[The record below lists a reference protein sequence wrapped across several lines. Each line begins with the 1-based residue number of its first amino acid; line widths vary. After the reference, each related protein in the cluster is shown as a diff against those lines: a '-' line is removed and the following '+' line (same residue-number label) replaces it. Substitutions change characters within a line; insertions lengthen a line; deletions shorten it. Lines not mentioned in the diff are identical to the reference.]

1 MQKKARILE
10 LLKIVA
16 PILPAPI
23 YWEDV
28 NSVLLGG
35 NEAVFAATGAMLAEA
50 YVGKTLFELYP
61 ADMAAHIKHHNEEVM
76 RTGKV
81 LAQEEAI
88 RDIATGEL
96 KYFTAIKA
104 PLRDDSGNIIGIVG
118 TSIDIT
124 EQKKLLDDLKRAKE
138 NAESAN
144 HAKTEFIANMS
155 HDIRTPLSGI
165 IGMSRF
171 LEEKSADPE
180 EKQYALWVNESGEQL
195 LKLLNGV
202 LDVISAAHL
211 SEEDIVADCFNIR
224 QSVEDI
230 VHLERPTIHEKN
242 LEFKV
247 DIDKR
252 IPEFIICDRF
262 KLNRILLNLV
272 GNAIKFTQKGFI
284 KLSIKQISQ
293 AEKSVNLKFSVKDTG
308 PGIPASLQSKVFE
321 QFYRI
326 SPSYKG
332 DHHGHGIGLHIAEKY
347 VTLLGGQIQLESIE
361 GEGTTFFFTI
371 PLMIGEKKDARKD
384 NLSTALSQKEKRLPQ
399 GSSKPHT
406 KKELPSIPLDS
417 SVTLL
422 LVEDNEIALRMIE
435 MSAEKSGCHYVSA
448 SNGEEALELAKSKN
462 FDLIVTDIG
471 LPGLSGN
478 ELTRK
483 IRKWEKSLNKS
494 PIPIIGLTAHG
505 LTEAENESLNA
516 GMNQVLSKPIKLPML
531 QSVLLQFLPELF
543 SKSPA
548 MESEKTSLGKDL
560 PATTEK
566 LFVLDPYPLLDT
578 KEGISNLGNETILKE
593 LLETMI
599 SEEIPPTLKRLEEAY
614 TTSDWALIEKLAH
627 HFKSSALYCGTIR
640 LKYACQYIE
649 RYYKAGHRELLD
661 RLYHQLIQVI
671 RETEEHIRHWLQ
683 QKS

>member
-1 MQKKARILE
+1 MQKKAKILE

-35 NEAVFAATGAMLAEA
+35 NEAVFTATGAMLADA

-61 ADMAAHIKHHNEEVM
+61 ADMAAHIKRHNEEVM

-104 PLRDDSGNIIGIVG
+104 PLRDDEGNIIGIVG

-124 EQKKLLDDLKRAKE
+124 EQKNLHNDLKRAKE

-144 HAKTEFIANMS
+144 QAKTEFIANMS

-171 LEEKSADPE
+171 LEEKAVDLE

-211 SEEDIVADCFNIR
+211 SEEDIMANCFSLRQNI
-224 QSVEDI
+224 EDI
-230 VHLERPTIHEKN
+230 VQLERPTIHEKN

-252 IPEFIICDRF
+252 IPDYIICDRF
-262 KLNRILLNLV
+262 KLNRILLNLI
-272 GNAIKFTQKGFI
+272 GNAIKFTQKGYI
-284 KLSIKQISQ
+284 KLSIKQVRHS
-293 AEKSVNLKFSVKDTG
+293 EKSVKLKFSVRDTG
-308 PGIPASLQSKVFE
+308 PGIPSSLQSKVFE

-347 VTLLGGQIQLESIE
+347 VTLLGGQIQLESVE
-361 GEGTTFFFTI
+361 GKGTTFFFTI
-371 PLMIGEKKDARKD
+371 PLRMGQKDAIEDSLPTTQPKKEKKA
-384 NLSTALSQKEKRLPQ
+384 AQMI
-399 GSSKPHT
+399 SKPHV
-406 KKELPSIPLDS
+406 KEDLPPIYLDS
-417 SVTLL
+417 TATLL

-435 MSAEKSGCHYVSA
+435 MNAKKSGCHYVSA
-448 SNGEEALELAKSKN
+448 TNGEEALELAKSKK

-483 IRKWEKSLNKS
+483 IRQWEKNLNKE

-505 LTEAENESLNA
+505 LTEAKNESLNA
-516 GMNQVLSKPIKLPML
+516 GMNQVLSKPIKL
-531 QSVLLQFLPELF
+531 SVLESVLFQFLPQLF
-543 SKSPA
+543 NKTSA
-548 MESEKTSLGKDL
+548 IESEKTALGEDL
-560 PATTEK
+560 PATKEK
-566 LFVLDPYPLLDT
+566 LFALDSYPLLDS
-578 KEGISNLGNETILKE
+578 KEGISNLGNEKILRD
-593 LLETMI
+593 LLNSMI
-599 SEEIPPTLKRLEEAY
+599 SQEIPSTLKRLEEAHARL
-614 TTSDWALIEKLAH
+614 DWALIEKLAH
-627 HFKSSALYCGTIR
+627 HFKSGALYCGTIR
-640 LKYACQYIE
+640 LKYACQYVE
-649 RYYKAGHRELLD
+649 RYHKAGHRELLD
-661 RLYHQLIQVI
+661 KLYHQLIKVLH
-671 RETEEHIRHWLQ
+671 ETEEHIRHWLQ

>member
-1 MQKKARILE
+1 MQKKAKILE

-35 NEAVFAATGAMLAEA
+35 NEAVFTATGAVLAEA

-61 ADMAAHIKHHNEEVM
+61 ADMAAHIKQHNEEVM

-104 PLRDDSGNIIGIVG
+104 PLRDDEGKIIGIVG

-171 LEEKSADPE
+171 LEEKAVDLE
-180 EKQYALWVNESGEQL
+180 EKRYALWVNESGEQL

-211 SEEDIVADCFNIR
+211 SEEDIVADCFNLR
-224 QSVEDI
+224 QSIEDI
-230 VHLERPTIHEKN
+230 VQLERPTIHEKN

-252 IPEFIICDRF
+252 IPDYIICDRF

-272 GNAIKFTQKGFI
+272 GNAIKFTQKGYI
-284 KLSIKQISQ
+284 KLSIEQISQ
-293 AEKSVNLKFSVKDTG
+293 SEKSVTLKFSVRDTG
-308 PGIPASLQSKVFE
+308 PGIPSSLQSKVFE

-347 VTLLGGQIQLESIE
+347 VTLLGGQIQLESVE

-371 PLMIGEKKDARKD
+371 PLMIGQKKDALED
-384 NLSTALSQKEKRLPQ
+384 SLPTTEPTKEKKAPQ
-399 GSSKPHT
+399 AISEPHANDD
-406 KKELPSIPLDS
+406 LPSIHSDS
-417 SVTLL
+417 GVTLL

-435 MSAEKSGCHYVSA
+435 MNAQKSGCYYVSA
-448 SNGEEALELAKSKN
+448 TNGEDAFELATSKK

-483 IRKWEKSLNKS
+483 IRKWEKSLNKE

-516 GMNQVLSKPIKLPML
+516 GMNQVLSKPIKLAVL
-531 QSVLLQFLPELF
+531 ESVLFRFLPQLF
-543 SKSPA
+543 NKAPV
-548 MESEKTSLGKDL
+548 MEPEKTLLGEDL
-560 PATTEK
+560 PDTEAK
-566 LFVLDPYPLLDT
+566 LFVVDSYPLLDC
-578 KEGISNLGNETILKE
+578 KEGISNLGSEMVLKD
-593 LLETMI
+593 LLNSMI

-614 TTSDWALIEKLAH
+614 TRADWALIEKLAH
-627 HFKSSALYCGTIR
+627 HFKSAALYCGTIR

-661 RLYHQLIQVI
+661 KLYQQLIKVI
-671 RETEEHIRHWLQ
+671 HETEEYIRHWLQ
-683 QKS
+683 QEP